1 MAGIANTA
9 LSFVIDPVTRD
20 LIKTADGWFQEG
32 TDSRTMVL
40 WQLEATFA
48 AWWGDATSGSRIK
61 AVISGEDPG
70 DITAVRDEALRALQ
84 LLVGEGVISELTVTN
99 DVDETGRP
107 VILLNYRDAAS
118 GSFVDLAY
126 VPFGG

>member
-1 MAGIANTA
+1 MASIANTA
-9 LSFVIDPVTRD
+9 LSFVIDPITRD
-20 LIKTADGWFQEG
+20 LIETSDGWFQES

-48 AWWGDATSGSRIK
+48 TWWGDSTSGSRCK
-61 AVISGEDPG
+61 QLISGENPG
-70 DITAVRDEALRALQ
+70 DIVAVKDEALRALQ
-84 LLVGEGVISELTVTN
+84 LLVNDGIISQLSAST
-99 DVDETGRP
+99 DVDETGRS
-107 VILLNYRDAAS
+107 VVVLNYYDASS